1 MVSLEKVSKVEY
13 LKREYKIYLDNDRK
27 KLLTN
32 HFRFYR
38 SLKPNELENQLL
50 KQQLLYFLPNYKYFK
65 NYMDGPTKELA
76 IFIENTF
83 DHTVNDEKEIIENK
97 FNELKEFSAQ
107 IYKEYYGEQSLDN
120 V

>member
-1 MVSLEKVSKVEY
+1 
-13 LKREYKIYLDNDRK
+13 
-27 KLLTN
+27 
-32 HFRFYR
+32 
-38 SLKPNELENQLL
+38 
-50 KQQLLYFLPNYKYFK
+50 
-65 NYMDGPTKELA
+65 MDGPTKELA